1 MAKYGKI
8 VALIA
13 VVALVASAL
22 ALGGCTAA
30 APTTT
35 PAVTSSTPAP
45 AAGIKTTADLKSGDR
60 VGVQSGTTGEKWVTD
75 NLVPKG
81 IVAVPFDDV
90 LAAFQALQA
99 GDVKAVVNDM
109 PISLDVAKDPARGL
123 SVVEEIKTDE
133 AYGFAFN
140 KKNTALRDG
149 MDYGLAQIISSGEY
163 ATIYKKWFGAEPP
176 SLPTLTSK
184 ATKPASAPKTLKAG
198 TIVVGSDTAFPPF
211 ENVVN
216 GTTEGFDVDLVA
228 AVAKQ
233 IGLKSQFKS
242 FKFDALITGLQ
253 TGSEFDMVA
262 SGMTITADRAKQI
275 NFSDPYINSNQSLT
289 VKKAQ

>member
-1 MAKYGKI
+1 MAKYGKL
-8 VALIA
+8 VALLA
-13 VVALVASAL
+13 VAALLTGAF

-35 PAVTSSTPAP
+35 TTTPAP
-45 AAGIKTTADLKSGDR
+45 APAPAGIKTTDDLKSGDR
-60 VGVQSGTTGEKWVTD
+60 VGVQSGTTGEKWVKD
-75 NLVPKG
+75 NLAPKG

-99 GDVKAVVNDM
+99 GDVKGVINDM

-123 SVVEEIKTDE
+123 AVVQEIPTNE
-133 AYGFAFN
+133 AYGFAFS
-140 KKNTALRDG
+140 KKSTALRDAVN
-149 MDYGLAQIISSGEY
+149 YGLAQVISSGEY
-163 ATIYKKWFGAEPP
+163 KTIYKKWFAADP
-176 SLPTLTSK
+176 SSMPTLSSN
-184 ATKPASAPKTLKAG
+184 APKPASAPKTLTAG
-198 TIVVGSDTAFPPF
+198 KIVIGSDTAFPPF
-211 ENVVN
+211 ENVVS
-216 GTTEGFDVDLVA
+216 GTIEGFDVDLA
-228 AVAKQ
+228 AAIGKQ
-233 IGLKSQFKS
+233 IGLTTEFKT

-262 SGMTITADRAKQI
+262 SGMTITAERMKQI

>member
-1 MAKYGKI
+1 MAKYGK
-8 VALIA
+8 LFGLLTIA
-13 VVALVASAL
+13 ALVVSVLAL
-22 ALGGCTAA
+22 AGCTTP
-30 APTTT
+30 APTTSTTTTATTT
-35 PAVTSSTPAP
+35 PAP
-45 AAGIKTTADLKSGDR
+45 AGIMSTDDLKSGDR
-60 VGVQSGTTGEKWVTD
+60 VGVQSGTTGEKWVKD

-81 IVAVPFDDV
+81 IVSVPFDDV

-123 SVVEEIKTDE
+123 AVVQEIPTNE

-140 KKNTALRDG
+140 KKNTALRDAV
-149 MDYGLAQIISSGEY
+149 DWGLAQVIASGEY
-163 ATIYKKWFGAEPP
+163 NTIYKTWFGAEPA
-176 SLPTLTSK
+176 SLPTLTSN
-184 ATKPASAPKTLKAG
+184 AAKPASAPKTLTAG
-198 TIVVGSDTAFPPF
+198 KIVVGSDTAFPPF

-216 GTTEGFDVDLVA
+216 GKTEGFDVDLVA
-228 AVAKQ
+228 AIGKQ
-233 IGLKSQFKS
+233 IGLATEFKS

-262 SGMTITADRAKQI
+262 SGMTITAERAKQI